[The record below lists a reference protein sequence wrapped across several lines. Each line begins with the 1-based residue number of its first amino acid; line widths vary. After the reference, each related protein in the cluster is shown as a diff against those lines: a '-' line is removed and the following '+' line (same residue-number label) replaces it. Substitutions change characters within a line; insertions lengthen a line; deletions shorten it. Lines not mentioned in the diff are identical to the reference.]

1 MKLQKVLLVL
11 LVIIGIVMIVKGVNM
26 GKGIT
31 PPTLTGV
38 GFFIIA
44 VLINQRKPS

>member
-44 VLINQRKPS
+44 FLFNRS

>member
-1 MKLQKVLLVL
+1 MKLQKVLLVV

-44 VLINQRKPS
+44 VLFNRKAI

>member
-1 MKLQKVLLVL
+1 MKLQKALLAL
-11 LVIIGIVMIVKGVNM
+11 LVIVGIVMIVKGVNM

-44 VLINQRKPS
+44 YLFSKK